1 MGTRRWAR
9 RVAVLRGKVGGGAP
23 SATTQSWSSI
33 ESSLLTGE
41 TAPRWT
47 VARPPAA
54 GDDWEPKGLKEHV
67 LKEPGGGEGA
77 EGGEARLAP
86 ARASACRER
95 ASGGALLEAP
105 CRAGVARNA

>member
-1 MGTRRWAR
+1 MGARRWAR
-9 RVAVLRGKVGGGAP
+9 RVAVRRGKMGGGTP

-41 TAPRWT
+41 TAPRCT

-54 GDDWEPKGLKEHV
+54 GDDWEPKGLNEHV
-67 LKEPGGGEGA
+67 LKEPGGGEGP

-86 ARASACRER
+86 ARARACRER
-95 ASGGALLEAP
+95 APGGSLLEAS
-105 CRAGVARNA
+105 CRAGVATNA

>member
-1 MGTRRWAR
+1 MGAASGSAT
-9 RVAVLRGKVGGGAP
+9 GEGGGGAP
-23 SATTQSWSSI
+23 SATTQSWSSM

-41 TAPRWT
+41 TAPRCT

-67 LKEPGGGEGA
+67 LKEPGGGEGP

-86 ARASACRER
+86 ARARACRER
-95 ASGGALLEAP
+95 APGGSLLEAS
-105 CRAGVARNA
+105 CRAGVATNA